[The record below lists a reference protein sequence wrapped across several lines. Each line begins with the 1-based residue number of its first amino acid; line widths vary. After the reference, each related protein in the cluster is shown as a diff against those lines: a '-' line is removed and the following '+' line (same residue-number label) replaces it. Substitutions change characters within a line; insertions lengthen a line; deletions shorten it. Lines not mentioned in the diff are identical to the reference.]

1 MAEFSKNPEMFQH
14 LEGNIGLYMGIN
26 SMLKRL
32 KYQNLFYSDLIHP
45 SKYKSVYFQN
55 IIIITQIV

>member
-1 MAEFSKNPEMFQH
+1 MTEFSKNPEMFQH

-26 SMLKRL
+26 SVLKSL

-45 SKYKSVYFQN
+45 SKLEVIYFEKTAIL
-55 IIIITQIV
+55 IIV

>member
-1 MAEFSKNPEMFQH
+1 MTEFSKNPEMFQH

-26 SMLKRL
+26 SVLKRL

-45 SKYKSVYFQN
+45 SKLNFC
-55 IIIITQIV
+55 IE